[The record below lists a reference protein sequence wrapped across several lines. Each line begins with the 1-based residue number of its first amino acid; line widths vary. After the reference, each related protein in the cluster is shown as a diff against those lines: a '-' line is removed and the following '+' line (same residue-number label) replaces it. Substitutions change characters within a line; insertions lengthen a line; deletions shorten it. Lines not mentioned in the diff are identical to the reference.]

1 MITRVGLVLIPNGET
16 RKKNQ
21 KHDMCKIKIQHD
33 FIAKMKQEQ
42 NKVLLKKHTQN
53 WCWIE
58 DIEEIMEGEGGSW
71 IFPTM
76 INTW

>member
-1 MITRVGLVLIPNGET
+1 
-16 RKKNQ
+16 
-21 KHDMCKIKIQHD
+21 
-33 FIAKMKQEQ
+33 MKQEQ
-42 NKVLLKKHTQN
+42 NKVLLKKRTQN

-58 DIEEIMEGEGGSW
+58 DIEEIMKGEGGSW